1 MRALFTCLL
10 LIAASPLALAQESPL
25 KVGDPA
31 PDFEMQGSDGKTY
44 KLSDFKGKQGF
55 VIAWFPK
62 AFTGG
67 CTKQCQSFRDQGKK
81 LRAFDVAYFTASVDT
96 PEQNKK
102 FAESLKV
109 DYPILSDPDKKAAE
123 AFGVLRP
130 AGIANR
136 ITIYVDK
143 SGKVAYIDRQVK
155 AAQDGENVAAKLA
168 ELGFAKSSDS

>member
-1 MRALFTCLL
+1 MRALLTTLL
-10 LIAASPLALAQESPL
+10 LLFFPMTLHAQDSSL

-67 CTKQCQSFRDQGKK
+67 CTKQCESFRDQGKK

-96 PEQNKK
+96 AEQNKK
-102 FAESLKV
+102 FAESLHV
-109 DYPILSDPDKKAAE
+109 DYPILSDPDRKAAQ
-123 AFGVLRP
+123 AFGVLRAP
-130 AGIANR
+130 GGMANR

-143 SGKVAYIDRQVK
+143 DGKIAYIDNQVK
-155 AAQDGENVAAKLA
+155 AAADGENVAAKLA
-168 ELGFAKSSDS
+168 ELGFAKSK